1 MKKITHYLA
10 NENIL
15 AVTLTFAVVLLIILI
30 KQNENKTID
39 NRITKSLL
47 IEETSNNTM
56 YNYNALA
63 DSE

>member
-15 AVTLTFAVVLLIILI
+15 AVTLTFAVILLIIMI
-30 KQNENKTID
+30 KQNENKATD
-39 NRITKSLL
+39 NGITKSLL
-47 IEETSNNTM
+47 IEETNSTT
-56 YNYNALA
+56 YNYNAFA